1 MQTYYKHQDRS
12 NVSELE
18 LKENSNYQ
26 KAVIFYTAKRNSF
39 LKELGFKYQ
48 SQRDRMFNSITN
60 LIEKDLQVEWNKL
73 LSELDPYMETVTRQ
87 SKKGNSYQTKILP
100 ITEEVKQKIGFYS
113 SLFSGTSRAEI
124 QKSDL
129 GFLYEEF
136 VANYFQNIKSHAE
149 DKFESIRDGKIDE
162 LIENFFKQISSS
174 RQTGGIKRSFAGEGM
189 RGFGTDILLDIG
201 FNIQTEEKDG
211 KTYTKRGASPE
222 LETKVDLDKVQISKD
237 KTTLLNSIL
246 KKYLET
252 GSNNLGVGFSL
263 KNYNISAAGG
273 RNSYTS
279 SAEQQNIINLEFNKT
294 YPKTWN
300 VIYAQAYVNYM
311 VSKNLISL
319 LGPTTLGVM
328 EQSKYLWMDEFVKAF
343 QLTMHV
349 YFQGYAKDNST
360 EGISPYL
367 QSGNIYLS
375 KKGSISDTSL
385 IKQKAGKDEEYYKMS
400 YQIN

>member
-1 MQTYYKHQDRS
+1 
-12 NVSELE
+12 
-18 LKENSNYQ
+18 
-26 KAVIFYTAKRNSF
+26 
-39 LKELGFKYQ
+39 
-48 SQRDRMFNSITN
+48 MFNSITN

>member
-1 MQTYYKHQDRS
+1 
-12 NVSELE
+12 
-18 LKENSNYQ
+18 
-26 KAVIFYTAKRNSF
+26 
-39 LKELGFKYQ
+39 
-48 SQRDRMFNSITN
+48 MFNSITN
-60 LIEKDLQVEWNKL
+60 VIENDLQVRWNKL
-73 LSELDPYMETVTRQ
+73 LSELNPYMESVTRT

-100 ITEEVKQKIGFYS
+100 VTEEVKQKIGFSS
-113 SLFSGTSRAEI
+113 SLFSDTSRAEI

-162 LIENFFKQISSS
+162 LIDEFLKLISSS
-174 RQTGGIKRSFAGEGM
+174 QQTGGIKRSFDGEGM
-189 RGFGTDILLDIG
+189 RKAGTDILLDIG
-201 FNIQTEEKDG
+201 INIQTEEKDG

-222 LETKVDLDKVQISKD
+222 LEAKVDLDKVQISKD
-237 KTTLLNSIL
+237 GMTLLAKENL
-246 KKYLET
+246 KKYLEI

-300 VIYAQAYVNYM
+300 IIYAQAYANYM

-328 EQSKYLWMDEFVKAF
+328 EQSKYLWMDEFIKAF

-349 YFQGYAKDNST
+349 YFKGLAKDNST

-375 KKGSISDTSL
+375 KKGSISNASL
-385 IKQKAGKDEEYYKMS
+385 IKQKAGEDEEYYKIS
-400 YQIN
+400 YQID